1 MRPVITVVALC
12 LALLIS
18 TETGARPSMWCG
30 WWLAHHLG
38 YKDKKLY
45 YVLNWLDDKRFTRA
59 TGPAVGQIAV
69 FRRGKRG
76 GHIGLV
82 KGVPGPGK
90 IILLSGNDG
99 NAVRQRERSTAEVI
113 AYLVPVTKMSYG
125 GDVE

>member
-1 MRPVITVVALC
+1 MRPVITAVVLC

-18 TETGARPSMWCG
+18 TETKARPSMWCG

-38 YKDKKLY
+38 YSDSKLH
-45 YVLNWLDDKRFTRA
+45 YVLNWLDDKRFMRVA
-59 TGPAVGQIAV
+59 GPAVGQIAV

-76 GHIGLV
+76 GHIGIV

-99 NAVRQRERSTAEVI
+99 NAVRQRERSTAGVI
-113 AYLVPVTKMSYG
+113 AYLVPVTRMSYG
-125 GDVE
+125 SDVK

>member
-1 MRPVITVVALC
+1 MRPVITAIALC

-18 TETGARPSMWCG
+18 TKTEARPSMWCG

-38 YKDKKLY
+38 YNDSKLH
-45 YVLNWLDDKRFTRA
+45 YVLNWLDDKRFTRVA
-59 TGPAVGQIAV
+59 GPAVGQIAV

-76 GHIGLV
+76 GHIGIV

-99 NAVRQRERSTAEVI
+99 NAVRQRERLTAEVI
-113 AYLVPVTKMSYG
+113 AYLVPVTRMSYG
-125 GDVE
+125 TDVK